1 MRWSVEE
8 KLRFIKQYKKNRT
21 VEKVDGCTE
30 HTMLNRVKRW
40 VAVYNTYGI
49 NGIRHNKGKSFSL
62 KEKMK
67 GIDLINQGCSY
78 AEIAL
83 KFKIASPTT
92 ISNWHKLYLKYGP
105 NGLIDKPKGRKS
117 MALSQYIDPGLN
129 SRDRYI
135 LYNQLRIREEYVN
148 YIKDEEIKPT
158 ANNSYRLIEELKVG
172 HHITDILKA
181 LDIPRS
187 SYYYRKKRID
197 KDMKNE
203 DLVNTIHDIFVKSKN
218 RYGYRRI
225 TMALRNEY
233 GWIVNHKR
241 VLRLMK
247 RFEMSPPIRRAKY
260 NSYKGEIGKVA
271 KNVLKRDFKA
281 NQPNKKWVT
290 DVTEFHFPWGKVYLS
305 PIMDL
310 YNDEIIAYDI
320 SKYPNFN
327 QITNMLNHAL
337 SGMPKKLNLIFHSD
351 QGWQYQMKPYQR
363 ILRQYGITQSMSR
376 KGNCLDNAKIEGFF
390 GILKREMFYGSEFH
404 YHNFNQFKRA
414 LINYINWYNKDRIK
428 LNLKMSPIEYRL
440 KYNKTYA
447 CN

>member
-1 MRWSVEE
+1 MRWTVEE
-8 KLRFIKQYKKNRT
+8 KLRFIKQYKKNRA

-40 VAVYNTYGI
+40 VAVYNAYGI

-105 NGLIDKPKGRKS
+105 DGLIDKPKGRKS
-117 MALSQYIDPGLN
+117 MALSQFIDPNLN

-158 ANNSYRLIEELKVG
+158 ANNSYKLIEDLKVG

-197 KDMKNE
+197 KDMKNK

-247 RFEMSPPIRRAKY
+247 RFEMSPPIRKAKY
-260 NSYKGEIGKVA
+260 KSYKGEIGKVA
-271 KNVLKRDFKA
+271 KNILKRDFKA
-281 NQPNKKWVT
+281 NEPNKKWVT

-337 SGMPKKLNLIFHSD
+337 NGMPKKLNLIFHSD
-351 QGWQYQMKPYQR
+351 WIR
-363 ILRQYGITQSMSR
+363 IQALNNY
-376 KGNCLDNAKIEGFF
+376 KNFC
-390 GILKREMFYGSEFH
+390 IL
-404 YHNFNQFKRA
+404 
-414 LINYINWYNKDRIK
+414 
-428 LNLKMSPIEYRL
+428 
-440 KYNKTYA
+440 
-447 CN
+447 

>member
-1 MRWSVEE
+1 MRWSVED
-8 KLRFIKQYKKNRT
+8 KLKFIKLFKQNKAIPI
-21 VEKVDGCTE
+21 VEGCTP
-30 HTMLNRVKRW
+30 HTMRDRIRRW
-40 VAVYNTYGI
+40 VNIYNLYGI
-49 NGIRHNKGKSFSL
+49 NGIKHKGRTYTYKQKLNVISL
-62 KEKMK
+62 I
-67 GIDLINQGCSY
+67 GNGYSY
-78 AEIAL
+78 SEIAL
-83 KFKIASPTT
+83 RYRISTPST
-92 ISNWHKLYLKYGP
+92 ISKWHKLYLKYGP
-105 NGLIDKPKGRKS
+105 KGLLSKPKGRKS
-117 MALSQYIDPGLN
+117 MALSQYINSGLN
-129 SRDRYI
+129 SHDQYV
-135 LYNQLRIREEYVN
+135 LYKQLRIKEQYVN
-148 YIKDEEIKPT
+148 YINDSETRAT
-158 ANNSYRLIEELKVG
+158 ANNAFYFIEEAKKYNG
-172 HHITDILKA
+172 ITETLKA

-197 KDMKNE
+197 KDMKNK

-260 NSYKGEIGKVA
+260 KSYKGEIGKVA

-337 SGMPKKLNLIFHSD
+337 NGMPKKLNLIFHSD
-351 QGWQYQMKPYQR
+351 QGWQYQMKYYQR

-376 KGNCLDNAKIEGFF
+376 KGNCLDNAKMEGFF
-390 GILKREMFYGSEFH
+390 GLLKREMFYGNEFH

-414 LINYINWYNKDRIK
+414 LINYINWYNKERIK
-428 LNLKMSPIEYRL
+428 LALKMSPIEYRL
-440 KYNKTYA
+440 KYNKTSA
-447 CN
+447 C